1 MYSTILLFLKV
12 CMCLEKC
19 DKNGREEEDWRG
31 KSVGR
36 CRFLFY
42 MGLFS
47 FFKQTGV
54 CLISGAEE
62 SPKFLPHQWAF
73 GLGKDEACWPGVCP
87 GSDRVLC
94 HSSYGPG
101 PGRQHSGVQDL

>member
-1 MYSTILLFLKV
+1 MGKVRADVAFYFTRVFLVFSNKQV
-12 CMCLEKC
+12 FVYKC
-19 DKNGREEEDWRG
+19 FI
-31 KSVGR
+31 
-36 CRFLFY
+36 C
-42 MGLFS
+42 
-47 FFKQTGV
+47 
-54 CLISGAEE
+54 GAEE

-94 HSSYGPG
+94 HSSNGPG